1 MEENGGKSVDL
12 VGKSC
17 FYVWISQSFP
27 IIYGDFAEFEWI
39 DLMDPKVGWKI
50 FFIFQQA

>member
-1 MEENGGKSVDL
+1 MDL
-12 VGKSC
+12 VEKSC
-17 FYVWISQSFP
+17 VYVGISQSFP